1 MTSRLDAIKARA
13 AAATEGPW
21 ETVRVYDD
29 VWESSATIVEL
40 CGYIKFLEEVVDEAR
55 DILGNSR
62 PYVGVPEVEQ
72 QWVEALDRLE
82 TRVAEAQGE

>member
-1 MTSRLDAIKARA
+1 VNRPEIEWIESFYKQ
-13 AAATEGPW
+13 
-21 ETVRVYDD
+21 DD